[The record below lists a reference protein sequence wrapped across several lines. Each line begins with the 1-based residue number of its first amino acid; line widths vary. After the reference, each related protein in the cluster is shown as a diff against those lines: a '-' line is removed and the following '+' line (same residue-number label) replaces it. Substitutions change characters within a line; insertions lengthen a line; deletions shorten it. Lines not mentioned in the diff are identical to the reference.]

1 MGLRRSGADADAG
14 RAGESLVERL
24 RASDRLVVSERRRGR
39 ALTGL
44 GLVAEHGLVG
54 RRVDRSVDLDA
65 EIDLRPAAASDDLAN
80 TLNYAALHRRLVRIV
95 STTSYALLER
105 LAGRLLD
112 EVFADNRV
120 ARAELTVSKPEI
132 LAGAT
137 PSVTL
142 ARDNPRHEPAE

>member
-1 MGLRRSGADADAG
+1 MDRI
-14 RAGESLVERL
+14 RL
-24 RASDRLVVSERRRGR
+24 RGVRAYGRHGTEAHERKHRQ
-39 ALTGL
+39 LF
-44 GLVAEHGLVG
+44 V
-54 RRVDRSVDLDA
+54 VDLDA